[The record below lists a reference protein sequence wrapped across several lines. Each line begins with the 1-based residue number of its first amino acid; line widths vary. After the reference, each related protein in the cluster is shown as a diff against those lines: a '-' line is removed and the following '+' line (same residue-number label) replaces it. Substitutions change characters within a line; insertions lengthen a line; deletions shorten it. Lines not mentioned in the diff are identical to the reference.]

1 MTAAYGGQARVLG
14 AVTFAAG
21 AITVLRPDALTRAA
35 AEPDHSGP
43 PAWIVRVLGA
53 RQLIQGM
60 AILLAPTPA
69 VLDVGKL
76 VDVIHASSML
86 GLAAVSPRYRRAG
99 LVSAAT
105 AAGFALASHRL
116 PMR

>member
-1 MTAAYGGQARVLG
+1 MTAGYSRQARVLG
-14 AVTFAAG
+14 AGTCAAG
-21 AITVLRPDALTRAA
+21 ALTLLRPDALTRAV

-43 PAWIVRVLGA
+43 PTWIVRVLGG
-53 RQLIQGM
+53 RQLIQGV

-69 VLDVGKL
+69 VVDVGKL
-76 VDVIHASSML
+76 VDVLHASSML
-86 GLAAVSPRYRRAG
+86 ALAAVSPRYRRAG

-116 PMR
+116 PVR